1 VARGLTRRA
10 RGLARRVAG
19 ALLGARRIA
28 AQGSALLAIDLRQ
41 KLKRALMFR
50 LNFLIHSGIALGYA
64 GAVSAL
70 QFFIYATIRGYP
82 GWAPAQM
89 LLFQAALL
97 FWTGLSE
104 LLFGGVRA
112 FVERE
117 VLDGSFDRVF
127 LWPAHALVSLLT
139 RGTNIYAGATV
150 LAGLAGMVAMVAR
163 LGLSPSPL
171 SLLAA
176 LGCFVAGVAFYMA
189 LLIVYCACTLFLVKM
204 DRLREVLDRIV
215 FFASFPADIYAGAG
229 KATVLVAFP
238 VALWV
243 YFPVQV
249 LLGRAAG
256 IALGSVLC
264 ALAALGFSIAFW
276 NRQEHKYVSAGG

>member
-1 VARGLTRRA
+1 VF
-10 RGLARRVAG
+10 
-19 ALLGARRIA
+19 
-28 AQGSALLAIDLRQ
+28 AQGAALIALDLRQ
-41 KLKRALMFR
+41 KLKRGLMFR
-50 LNFLIHSGIALGYA
+50 LNFALHCGLALGYS

-82 GWAPAQM
+82 GWAPEQM
-89 LLFQAALL
+89 LLFQATLL
-97 FWTGLSE
+97 FWTGVSE

-150 LAGLAGMVAMVAR
+150 VAGLAGMVALVVR
-163 LGLSPSPL
+163 LGLRPSPL
-171 SLLAA
+171 SLVAA
-176 LGCFVAGVAFYMA
+176 IGCFAAGVAFYVA

-229 KATVLVAFP
+229 KAAVLVAFP

-249 LLGRAAG
+249 LLGRASA
-256 IALGSVLC
+256 IALGSVLVAFA
-264 ALAALGFSIAFW
+264 ALALSIAFW

>member
-1 VARGLTRRA
+1 VARR
-10 RGLARRVAG
+10 LARRGRALARRG
-19 ALLGARRIA
+19 ARAFTGARRVL
-28 AQGSALLAIDLRQ
+28 AQATSLILLDLRQ

-50 LNFLIHSGIALGYA
+50 LNFAIHSAIALGYS
-64 GAVSAL
+64 GTVSAL
-70 QFFIYATIRGYP
+70 QFFIYATIQGYP
-82 GWAPAQM
+82 GWAPEQM
-89 LLFQAALL
+89 LLFQAALS
-97 FWTGLSE
+97 FWTGVSE
-104 LLFGGVRA
+104 FLFGGVRA

-127 LWPAHALVSLLT
+127 LWPAHALVSVLT

-150 LAGLAGMVAMVAR
+150 LAGLAAMATMVAR
-163 LGLSPSPL
+163 NGLSPSPL
-171 SLLAA
+171 LLLAA
-176 LGCFVAGVAFYMA
+176 LGCFAAGVAFYLA

-229 KATVLVAFP
+229 KTAVLVAFP

-249 LLGRAAG
+249 LLGRATA
-256 IALGSVLC
+256 IAFGSVLC
-264 ALAALGFSIAFW
+264 AFAALWLATVFW